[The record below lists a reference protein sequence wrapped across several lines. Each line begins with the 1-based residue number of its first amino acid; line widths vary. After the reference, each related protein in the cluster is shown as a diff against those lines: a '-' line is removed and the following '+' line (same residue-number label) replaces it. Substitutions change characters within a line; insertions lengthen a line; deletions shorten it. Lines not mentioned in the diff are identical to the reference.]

1 MLSSFLKASNLVQ
14 GFYYTY
20 PGIFVPKGKTLT
32 IKGTGS
38 LTAKNCNPEA
48 WFSGAEIGGG
58 MRRSCGNIVI
68 EGGTITAIGGGSAA
82 GIGEGYS
89 FYEDEDR
96 FSCGNI
102 TITGRTVTATGGES
116 APGIGSGYMGMCGNI
131 TITKDVERV
140 TAAKG
145 SESPNS
151 IGAAQEGTCG
161 TVTIGDKVGEV
172 STSPYTYPEI
182 IDLAALTDNYTAQ
195 NKETL
200 TGTLKAN
207 VKVSIADGTAIILCD
222 VAINSVKNNK
232 YKWAGISC
240 EGDATLIL
248 EGNNTVRGF
257 HGNYPGIYPAYGS
270 TLTITGEGSL
280 TASTNGNATGI
291 GSGYNNIPS
300 GNIVL
305 EGGIITAI
313 GGTWGAGIGGS
324 KGSVC
329 GSITIKDTIT
339 RVTATKGKRAPNIIG
354 AGTTA
359 TAAE

>member
-102 TITGRTVTATGGES
+102 TIT
-116 APGIGSGYMGMCGNI
+116 
-131 TITKDVERV
+131 KDVERV
-140 TAAKG
+140 IASKG

-324 KGSVC
+324 KGIVC